1 MIHRYLILCL
11 IAIVWSSCASTKK
24 LQTTTEKNT
33 ATALTDTLKWAYNR
47 EARQIN
53 SVEAS
58 TTFVLQRKEK
68 TDKQVKGRMS
78 IVRNKGV
85 LLSVAPFLGISVA
98 ELYIAPQGI
107 TLVDHL
113 NGQYVST
120 DFEEISRKLNL
131 RLDYHIIQALFLNEL
146 FLFERNV
153 LQSTDMKQFKN
164 TSQGDLTLLSAP
176 DYKNVQSAFLVAMQ
190 RSELLQT
197 RIGLRNAL
205 YHMLWKYSDFGF
217 DEKEKFP
224 RNIQI
229 ELAEQTTEAG
239 LQIQMRRCTLNNITE
254 LNFTHPDSSYKR
266 VSLDEVLHLMMSKL

>member
-47 EARQIN
+47 EVRQIN

-78 IVRNKGV
+78 LVRNKGV

>member
-47 EARQIN
+47 EVRQIN

>member
-33 ATALTDTLKWAYNR
+33 ATAPTDTLKWAYNR
-47 EARQIN
+47 EVRQIN

>member
-47 EARQIN
+47 EVRQIN

-197 RIGLRNAL
+197 RIGLRNTL

>member
-78 IVRNKGV
+78 LVRNKGV

>member
-164 TSQGDLTLLSAP
+164 TPQGDLTLLSAP